1 MIKVEIQGLDK
12 TLARISGMGKQVRF
26 AAKNALND
34 LAFKVRS
41 GITAGMPQ
49 DLDRPKPA
57 TTRAL
62 RVEKASK
69 ENLTAIVR
77 LNERG
82 EGVPA
87 VDFLKHNVVGGR
99 RGMKRSEQMLQAAGI
114 LPSGMYT
121 IPGAAAKLDAYGNM
135 SRGQIV
141 SILSYFKT
149 FGIAVFG
156 QDTRHRQGSRGGKKG
171 DLINT
176 ARMNR
181 KRAALINYFVVTPGQ
196 RMPAGIWERTKT
208 QAKPVL
214 MFVTPG
220 NHRKLLRLHERAEK
234 TVRRDWNALFEK
246 QFQQAMRSAR

>member
-1 MIKVEIQGLDK
+1 MIKVEIKGLDK
-12 TLARISGMGKQVRF
+12 TLANLAGMGKQVRF
-26 AAKNALND
+26 ATAKALTQT
-34 LAFKVRS
+34 AHAVRTEV
-41 GITAGMPQ
+41 GRQMPQ
-49 DLDRPKPA
+49 ELDRPKPA

-62 RVEKASK
+62 RVERATKD
-69 ENLTAIVR
+69 NLTAIVR

-87 VDFLKHNVVGGR
+87 ADFLKHNVVGGR

-114 LPSGMYT
+114 LPAGMHT

-156 QDTRHRQGSRGGKKG
+156 RDTRSRQGSRGGKKG

-176 ARMNR
+176 GRMNR
-181 KRAALINYFVVTPGQ
+181 VRAATTNYFVVPVGA
-196 RMPAGIWERTKT
+196 RMPAGIWERTKEK
-208 QAKPVL
+208 AKPVL

-220 NHRKLLRLHERAEK
+220 NHRKLLKLHQTGERV
-234 TVRRDWNALFEK
+234 VRRDFNRIFDVAFAD
-246 QFQQAMRSAR
+246 AMRTAR